1 MIALKL
7 GIVGGRLPVSVVR
20 PLLDGL
26 NVGVDNGCLLDGV
39 GSGEVGPGWEDVGS
53 GGNVAND
60 PWAGDD
66 VSDWETVGAEGGTGD
81 TDDAGGVG
89 TGHWHSS
96 GVGNRGSSPLG

>member
-39 GSGEVGPGWEDVGS
+39 GSGEVGPGGEHVGS

-60 PWAGDD
+60 LWAGDD
-66 VSDWETVGAEGGTGD
+66 VSDWETVGAEGSTGD
-81 TDDAGGVG
+81 TDHAGGVG